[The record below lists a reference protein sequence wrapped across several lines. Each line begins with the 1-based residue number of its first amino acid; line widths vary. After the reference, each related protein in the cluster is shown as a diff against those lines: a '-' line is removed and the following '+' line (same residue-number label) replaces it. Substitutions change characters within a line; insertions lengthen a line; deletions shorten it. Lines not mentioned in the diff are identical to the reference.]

1 MPTRP
6 PVVSAE
12 AMVALGLRLAQC
24 HQIAEVDSDDH
35 DEAGTLAHAIADLA
49 DSSRDYLEALPKL
62 LDERLAGDDL
72 VLELI
77 GLRNELAHT
86 LYHIED
92 PRFFREGLQPLRD
105 DWKKSR

>member
-1 MPTRP
+1 MATRQ

-12 AMVALGLRLAQC
+12 AVLALGRRLAQC
-24 HQIAEVDSDDH
+24 PQIAELGSDDH

-49 DSSRDYLEALPKL
+49 DSSRDYREALPKL
-62 LDERLAGDDL
+62 LHERLAGDDL

-77 GLRNELAHT
+77 DLRNELAHT